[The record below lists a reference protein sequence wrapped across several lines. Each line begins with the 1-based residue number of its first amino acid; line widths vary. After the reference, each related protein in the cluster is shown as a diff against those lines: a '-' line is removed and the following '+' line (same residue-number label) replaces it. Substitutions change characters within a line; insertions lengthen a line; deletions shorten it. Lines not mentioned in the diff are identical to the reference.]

1 MLSNPLPSMRNSFK
15 RFSKNA
21 RERLRHLPTLGGV
34 RTVLWIALGLLLV
47 ALIYLAQSSNAAV
60 LARSLR
66 LKQERIAELER
77 ENAQLNYEIAASTAP
92 SAIEA
97 RARQLGLG
105 PAKSIVYANLPAL
118 QSERSTLPA
127 LSILAASNA
136 AEAPLAAP
144 TSPWEQI
151 LALLGLDSGTGR
163 AEAQSK

>member
-1 MLSNPLPSMRNSFK
+1 MLSNPVPSIRNSFK

-21 RERLRHLPTLGGV
+21 RTRLHHLPTLGGV

-47 ALIYLAQSSNAAV
+47 ALVYLAQSSNAAV

-77 ENAQLNYEIAASTAP
+77 ENAQLNYEIAAATTP

-105 PAKSIVYANLPAL
+105 PAKNIVYSNLPPL
-118 QSERSTLPA
+118 QTEHSTLPA
-127 LSILAASNA
+127 MGILAASTEVDFPPA
-136 AEAPLAAP
+136 SP
-144 TSPWEQI
+144 TSPWNQI
-151 LALLGLDSGTGR
+151 LALFGFDSGTGR

>member
-1 MLSNPLPSMRNSFK
+1 MLSNPLPALRTFLN

-21 RERLRHLPTLGGV
+21 RTSFRHLPRFGGV

-47 ALIYLAQSSNAAV
+47 ALVYLAQSSNAAL

-77 ENAQLNYEIAASTAP
+77 QNAQLNYEIAAATAP
-92 SAIEA
+92 SALEA

-105 PAKSIVYANLPAL
+105 PAKNIVYANLPPL

-127 LSILAASNA
+127 LGILVALNA
-136 AEAPLAAP
+136 ADNAPAAP
-144 TSPWEQI
+144 TSPWDQV
-151 LALLGLDSGTGR
+151 LALFGLGGATDR
-163 AEAQSK
+163 AEAQTK